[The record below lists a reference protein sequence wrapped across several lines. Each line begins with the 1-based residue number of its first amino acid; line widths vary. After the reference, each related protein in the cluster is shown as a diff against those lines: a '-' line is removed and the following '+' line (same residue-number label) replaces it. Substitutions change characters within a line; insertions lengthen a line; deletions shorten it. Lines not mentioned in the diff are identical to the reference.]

1 MKRAGFYSAVCAV
14 LLAPFCMTPASVQA
28 DEQITDKQAVYDL
41 LSDYIPKLEAQ
52 TQEGWEPSVWWH
64 FQPDV
69 KLLSRENQTVENH
82 VVIGITWY
90 VEAYVRRAVND
101 YLEAHN
107 ADSSIVL
114 YHVVESGEQPMRG
127 DTDGDGTVSAWDAQ
141 QILRCYTNRIAGYPP
156 SLLQAVIA
164 DVSKDGEVSVEDAQ
178 YTLRYYTENSVAGK
192 SVTWQEILAK

>member
-28 DEQITDKQAVYDL
+28 DEKITDEQTIHDL
-41 LSDYIPKLEAQ
+41 LSDYIPELEAQ
-52 TQEGWEPSVWWH
+52 AQEGWEPSVWWH
-64 FQPDV
+64 FPPNA
-69 KLLSRENQTVENH
+69 KLLPLDNKLARNR
-82 VVIGITWY
+82 VVIGCTWY
-90 VEAYVRRAVND
+90 VADYVERAVND

-107 ADSSIVL
+107 ADSSIVF
-114 YHVVESGEQPMRG
+114 YFVSESGEQPMRG
-127 DTDGDGTVSAWDAQ
+127 DTDGDGTVSAEDAQ